1 MRRGWQ
7 LARSRANLFWWVRYH
22 RSKLDGIRRLDL
34 RCGVRSYTSRASGN
48 SNKDS
53 STKRIRRLCAAPE
66 RLRKGMVMTK
76 WFNAPARELLPI
88 MCQKGITNEIE
99 IIEDLVD
106 EMNVAGEQAAIC
118 EATYK
123 ALYAQTRLT
132 IRALAKTKLT
142 VDEVEADATVQC
154 RKHTW
159 LT

>member
-1 MRRGWQ
+1 
-7 LARSRANLFWWVRYH
+7 
-22 RSKLDGIRRLDL
+22 
-34 RCGVRSYTSRASGN
+34 
-48 SNKDS
+48 
-53 STKRIRRLCAAPE
+53 
-66 RLRKGMVMTK
+66 MTK
-76 WFNAPARELLPI
+76 WYNQPARELLPI

-154 RKHTW
+154 EEAHLAYLIAQNR
-159 LT
+159 LTTTREALRAAQSRLDAWRSLSAGFRSAGG